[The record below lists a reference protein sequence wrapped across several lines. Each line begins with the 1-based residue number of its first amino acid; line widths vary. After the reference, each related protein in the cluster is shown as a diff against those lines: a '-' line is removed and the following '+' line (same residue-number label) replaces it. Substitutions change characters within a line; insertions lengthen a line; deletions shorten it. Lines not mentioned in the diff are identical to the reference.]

1 MVKRIVMTLDDSK
14 FKMID
19 RLKGSKT
26 WQQFLIDERLKIEQS
41 KRKTKKETK
50 KETELTLR

>member
-14 FKMID
+14 FTMIE
-19 RLKGSKT
+19 RLKGNKT

-41 KRKTKKETK
+41 KSETKKETK
-50 KETELTLR
+50 KETELT

>member
-14 FKMID
+14 FKMIE

-41 KRKTKKETK
+41 KRETKKETK
-50 KETELTLR
+50 KEAS